1 MQQRQHQVALG
12 PRHRLQRRALVG
24 RKQDPAVARSG
35 QPVVEKRDRQAAGR
49 HAVERRSGHEQQV
62 FAMYAHPAII
72 GNLNDLQTPIGSHE
86 APRTVEV
93 DGPLHEQPLEALRRV
108 EPAADGDVVVMAGED
123 QFRLPQRLPAPP
135 REHLLRVPRR
145 RQAARPHVR
154 AHQDL
159 VAAHPRHVRLRL
171 GQLERPII
179 DELQGFQV
187 ELADH
192 RRIRPAS
199 GQMHQSPV
207 VVRVPALRALP
218 HPVLAF
224 RRRQR
229 IHVEQHLPLG
239 RAGQERRQRR
249 APPQAARVV
258 AVAPE
263 VVQVLA
269 AAHGIGDAG
278 VGVEGGAN
286 VLLQRIAGRVAVE
299 KRFRFR
305 AALPRPVQRAAPGDV
320 VEPLRNAVRRQE
332 PGRARG
338 FGADGSGGR
347 VRGGGGGGVG
357 KGKPHDPNLGHGVDP
372 PGRTRRK
379 AGRDARRSPSRARA
393 RRAGPRNRAGHPA
406 SSPTSACPRCPGP
419 SGRRCPASPAWP

>member
-1 MQQRQHQVALG
+1 MHA
-12 PRHRLQRRALVG
+12 HAAIVG
-24 RKQDPAVARSG
+24 N
-35 QPVVEKRDRQAAGR
+35 
-49 HAVERRSGHEQQV
+49 
-62 FAMYAHPAII
+62 F
-72 GNLNDLQTPIGSHE
+72 NDLQAPIGSHE
-86 APRTVEV
+86 APRAVEV
-93 DGPLHEQPLEALRRV
+93 DRPLHEEPLETLRRV
-108 EPAADGDVVVMAGED
+108 EPAAHGDVVVMPRED
-123 QFRLPQRLPAPP
+123 QLRLAQRPPAPP
-135 REHLLRVPRR
+135 REHLLRIPRR
-145 RQAARPHVR
+145 RQAARPHVG
-154 AHQDL
+154 AHENL

-171 GQLERPII
+171 RQLERRLR
-179 DELQGFQV
+179 DELERLQI

-192 RRIRPAS
+192 RRVGAAPR
-199 GQMHQSPV
+199 QVHQGPV
-207 VVRVPALRALP
+207 EVRVPALRALP

-239 RAGQERRQRR
+239 LVREERLQRR
-249 APPQAARVV
+249 AAPQAARMF

-269 AAHGIGDAG
+269 AAHGVGDARI
-278 VGVEGGAN
+278 GVEGGAD
-286 VLLQRIAGRVAVE
+286 VPFQLIAGRVAVE
-299 KRFRFR
+299 KRFRLR
-305 AALPRPVQRAAPGDV
+305 AALPRPVQRAVPGDV

-332 PGRARG
+332 PVRARG

-347 VRGGGGGGVG
+347 VRSGVGGGVGGGGDVGGGVG

-419 SGRRCPASPAWP
+419 SGRRCPASSAWP